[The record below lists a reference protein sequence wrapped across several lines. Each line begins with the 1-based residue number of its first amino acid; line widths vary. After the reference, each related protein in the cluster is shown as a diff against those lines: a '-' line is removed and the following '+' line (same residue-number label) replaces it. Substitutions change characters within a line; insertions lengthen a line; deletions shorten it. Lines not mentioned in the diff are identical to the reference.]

1 MLISN
6 FGKKIL
12 QIGLGVGVPAVTTFA
27 LLSRPLSAMAASPS
41 SIYDFTAKDIDGN
54 DVSLSKY
61 AGHVCIIVNVAS
73 KWGKTAVNYKQLV
86 ALQKEYA
93 EAAGLRILAFPCNQF
108 GSQEPGTDAEIK
120 AFAANKG
127 VEFDKGFDFFSK
139 IDVNGSNAHP
149 LWDYLKKK
157 QGGTLTNAIK
167 WNFSKFVIDKQGQPV
182 ARFSPMDDPIPKV
195 EESIK
200 KFL

>member
-12 QIGLGVGVPAVTTFA
+12 QIGLGVGVPTVTSFA

-54 DVSLSKY
+54 EVSLSKY

-73 KWGKTAVNYKQLV
+73 KWGKTPVNYKQLV

-120 AFAANKG
+120 AFAENKG

-149 LWDYLKKK
+149 LWNYLKKK

-167 WNFSKFVIDKQGQPV
+167 WNFSKFVIDKEGQPV

-200 KFL
+200 KFF

>member
-1 MLISN
+1 MA
-6 FGKKIL
+6 G
-12 QIGLGVGVPAVTTFA
+12 
-27 LLSRPLSAMAASPS
+27 SAN

-54 DVSLSKY
+54 EVSLSKY
-61 AGHVCIIVNVAS
+61 EGHVCIVVNVAS

-86 ALQKEYA
+86 ALQQKYA
-93 EAAGLRILAFPCNQF
+93 EAEGLRILAFPCNQF

-120 AFAANKG
+120 EFAANKG
-127 VEFDKGFDFFSK
+127 VEFNKGFDFFSK

-149 LWDYLKKK
+149 LWEYMKKK

-195 EESIK
+195 EEEIK
-200 KFL
+200 KYF

>member
-12 QIGLGVGVPAVTTFA
+12 QVGLGVGVPTVTSFA
-27 LLSRPLSAMAASPS
+27 LLSKPLSAMAASPS

-54 DVSLSKY
+54 EVSLSKY

-73 KWGKTAVNYKQLV
+73 KWGKTPVNYKQLV

-120 AFAANKG
+120 AFAEHKG

-149 LWDYLKKK
+149 LWNYLKKK

-167 WNFSKFVIDKQGQPV
+167 WNFSKFVIDKEGQPV

-200 KFL
+200 KFF

>member
-12 QIGLGVGVPAVTTFA
+12 QIGLGVGVPTVATFA

-54 DVSLSKY
+54 EVSLSKY

-73 KWGKTAVNYKQLV
+73 KWGKTPVNYKQLV

-120 AFAANKG
+120 AFAENKG

-149 LWDYLKKK
+149 LWNYLKKK

-167 WNFSKFVIDKQGQPV
+167 WNFSKFVIDKEGQPV

-200 KFL
+200 KFF